1 MQKAILFL
9 ILVSIFACKK
19 AETPSENV
27 STNTEIATNYSI
39 SFDNAAHNE
48 AQVEATFTN
57 LKSGDIEIRM
67 SRTSPGRYALHEF
80 MKNVYNV
87 TFTDS
92 QGKNLEA
99 TRPDPYSWKVAGHD
113 GTIKLSYTLFA
124 NRGDGTYAQIDET
137 HAHLNIPATF
147 MYAPNLA
154 NNGVEV
160 TFNVRKDLN
169 WKVAT
174 QLKHIE
180 GNTYYAKDLQYFMDS
195 PTEISNHSVRS
206 FDVDGQKINFV
217 LHHNGTE
224 EELDTYFEKVKKTV
238 LQQKA
243 VFGELPQFDYGEY
256 SFLAC
261 YVPNASGDGMEHR
274 NSTILTSTRALANGG
289 LESNIGTVS
298 HEFFHCWNVERIR
311 PKSLEPFDFE
321 EANMSGELWFAEGFT
336 SYYTSLMLCR
346 AGLTSQENYI
356 KGLRGTFNYV
366 WNSPGRQF
374 FNPIE
379 MSYQAPFVDAA
390 RSVDPV
396 NRNNTFISYY
406 SYGSALG
413 LALDLSLREKG
424 LNLDDYMK
432 LVWTNYGKQE
442 QPYTIKDLH
451 NTLKSY
457 AGNDFG
463 DQFFNNY
470 IYKSGMPDYKR
481 LFNRV
486 GVNLEQDTSK
496 IGFGARVREG
506 LIVSNTQIGLSAY
519 NAGLEN
525 GDKIIQIDNYV
536 LSKDLKL
543 DAILKNFKPK
553 DASKVIFERFGQKRE
568 AIVTFT
574 EDPSYSISVA
584 ETEEKPLSE
593 EQEKARAAWLDSK
606 E

>member
-1 MQKAILFL
+1 MKKVLLIILC
-9 ILVSIFACKK
+9 VSIFSCKK
-19 AETPSENV
+19 TTSNNENIAS
-27 STNTEIATNYSI
+27 STDVGTTYSI
-39 SFDNAAHNE
+39 SFDNAAHHE
-48 AQVEATFTN
+48 AEIQATFSN
-57 LKSGDIEIRM
+57 VAPGAFEFRM

-80 MKNVYNV
+80 MKNAYSVSATDGQGNV
-87 TFTDS
+87 
-92 QGKNLEA
+92 LE
-99 TRPDPYSWKVAGHD
+99 TERPDPYSWVVSQHD
-113 GTIKLSYTLFA
+113 GTVNVSYTLFA
-124 NRGDGTYAQIDET
+124 NRGGGTYAQIDET

-147 MYAPNLA
+147 MYAPSLA
-154 NNGVEV
+154 NNGIEI
-160 TFNVRKDLN
+160 TFNIRKDLG

-174 QLKHIE
+174 QLKHVKD
-180 GNTYYAKDLQYFMDS
+180 NTYYAQDLQYFMDS
-195 PTEISNHSVRS
+195 PTEISNHSKRS
-206 FDVDGQKINFV
+206 FDVDGQTINFV

-224 EELDTYFEKVKKTV
+224 NELDTYFEKVKKTV

-243 VFGELPQFDYGEY
+243 IFGELPQFDYGEY

-261 YVPNASGDGMEHR
+261 YIPNASGDGMEHR
-274 NSTILTSTRALANGG
+274 NSTILTSTRALADGG
-289 LESNIGTVS
+289 LERNIGTVS

-311 PKSLEPFDFE
+311 PESLEPFDFE

-336 SYYTSLMLCR
+336 SYYDDLTLCR
-346 AGLTSQENYI
+346 AGIIEQGDYI

-432 LVWTNYGKQE
+432 LVWTTYGKNE

-451 NTLKSY
+451 NTLNTY
-457 AGNDFG
+457 AGDTFG
-463 DQFFNNY
+463 DQFFNSY
-470 IYKSGMPDYKR
+470 IYKSGMPNYKR
-481 LFNRV
+481 LFNMV
-486 GVNLEQDTSK
+486 GVNLEQDDSK
-496 IGFGARVREG
+496 IGFGARIRDG
-506 LIVSNTQIGLSAY
+506 KITSNTTIGLSAY

-525 GDKIIQIDNYV
+525 GDTIIKIGNYV
-536 LSKDLKL
+536 VSKDLTL
-543 DAILKNFKPK
+543 DAILKNFKPNDEAK
-553 DASKVIFERFGQKRE
+553 ISYKRLGKEKRSKISFV
-568 AIVTFT
+568 A
-574 EDPSYSISVA
+574 DPSYSISVVEA
-584 ETEEKPLSE
+584 LTEDQKN
-593 EQEKARAAWLDSK
+593 ARASWLGSK